1 MTTAFDAKTALVDLL
16 RNAPEL
22 ADLGADDIW
31 YGYLGGNA
39 GQRPRE
45 VIWVGEVVWE
55 DTDGAAI
62 GFLRRDETYR
72 IMLTVE
78 AHVPGDDQPAANE
91 RVAGRV
97 ASIVELLRDPRALGV
112 PGIYEC
118 GIVPQMLGEGAD
130 PGGRG
135 AMYVVGVKIRARF

>member
-1 MTTAFDAKTALVDLL
+1 MTTAFAAKTALVDLL

-22 ADLGADDIW
+22 ADLAPDDIW
-31 YGYLGGNA
+31 FGYLGGNA

-45 VIWVGEVVWE
+45 LIWIGEITW
-55 DTDGAAI
+55 DSTDGAAV
-62 GFLRRDETYR
+62 GFLRRDENYQ
-72 IMLTVE
+72 IMMTVE
-78 AHVPGDDQPAANE
+78 SHMPGDDQASANE
-91 RVAGRV
+91 RVSGRM
-97 ASIVELLRDPRALGV
+97 ATIVELLRDPRALGV

-135 AMYVVGVKIRARF
+135 ALYIVGVKIRARF

>member
-1 MTTAFDAKTALVDLL
+1 MTTAFAAKTALVDII
-16 RNAPEL
+16 RNAL
-22 ADLGADDIW
+22 SDVDVW

-45 VIWVGEVVWE
+45 VIWVGEITW
-55 DTDGAAI
+55 DTTDGAAV
-62 GFLRRDETYR
+62 GFLRRDETYQ
-72 IMLTVE
+72 IMMTFE
-78 AHVPGDDQPAANE
+78 SHMPGDDQPMANE
-91 RVAGRV
+91 RVSGRV
-97 ASIVELLRDPRALGV
+97 ATVTELLRDPRALNV

-118 GIVPQMLGEGAD
+118 AIVPQMLGEGAD

>member
-1 MTTAFDAKTALVDLL
+1 MTTAFAAKTALVDLL

-22 ADLGADDIW
+22 ADMDIW

-45 VIWVGEVVWE
+45 VIWVGEITWS
-55 DTDGAAI
+55 DSDGAAI
-62 GFLRRDETYR
+62 GYMRRDESYQ
-72 IMLTVE
+72 MMMAVE
-78 AHVPGDDQPAANE
+78 SHMPGDDQEAANQ
-91 RVAGRV
+91 RVADRV
-97 ASIVELLRDPRALGV
+97 ATIVELLRDPRALGV

-135 AMYVVGVKIRARF
+135 AMYVVGVQIRARF

>member
-1 MTTAFDAKTALVDLL
+1 MTTAFAAKTALVDLL
-16 RNAPEL
+16 SNAPEL
-22 ADLGADDIW
+22 ADLTPDDIW

-45 VIWVGEVVWE
+45 VIWVGEIAW
-55 DTDGAAI
+55 DATDGATL
-62 GFLRRDETYR
+62 GYLRRDETYQ
-72 IMLTVE
+72 IMMTVE
-78 AHVPGDDQPAANE
+78 SHVPGDDQAAAN
-91 RVAGRV
+91 GRV
-97 ASIVELLRDPRALGV
+97 ASRMSTIVELLRDPRSLGV

>member
-1 MTTAFDAKTALVDLL
+1 MTTAFAAKTALVGLL
-16 RNAPEL
+16 RTAPEF
-22 ADLGADDIW
+22 ADLNPDDIW

-45 VIWVGEVVWE
+45 VIWVGEITW
-55 DTDGAAI
+55 DDANGDAI
-62 GFLRRDETYR
+62 GFLRRDETYQ

-78 AHVPGDDQPAANE
+78 SHMPGDDQETANGRVSA
-91 RVAGRV
+91 RVATL
-97 ASIVELLRDPRALGV
+97 VELLRNPRALGV
-112 PGIYEC
+112 QGIYEC

-135 AMYVVGVKIRARF
+135 ALYVVGVKIRARF

>member
-1 MTTAFDAKTALVDLL
+1 MTTAFAAKTAIVDLL

-22 ADLGADDIW
+22 ADLSPEDIW

-45 VIWVGEVVWE
+45 VIWVGEVTWE
-55 DTDGAAI
+55 NTDGAAL
-62 GFLRRDETYR
+62 GYLRRDETYQ
-72 IMLTVE
+72 IMMTIE
-78 AHVPGDDQPAANE
+78 SHMPGDDQAAANE
-91 RVAGRV
+91 RVSGRM
-97 ASIVELLRDPRALGV
+97 ATIVELLRDPRALGV

-135 AMYVVGVKIRARF
+135 ALYIVGVKIRARF